1 MAPSRKFKFDHSW
14 LWRHPV
20 VKRRQLYLFSLLS
33 PQSSDPVEME
43 EEQPQSN
50 TQHPPQE
57 EAARG
62 GEQPSPQAPL
72 QTSTV
77 AKGSPPST
85 DQDKSPI
92 NTQEQSPQS
101 QNKLLWKPIPP
112 LVPETHSKTRD
123 QSCQTEESS
132 TSSHGQNTGG
142 KNFPPPC
149 VPVVVIYPPPLPGR
163 PSSALRVIQ
172 I

>member
-1 MAPSRKFKFDHSW
+1 
-14 LWRHPV
+14 
-20 VKRRQLYLFSLLS
+20 
-33 PQSSDPVEME
+33 ME

-57 EAARG
+57 EAARR

-72 QTSTV
+72 PTSTP

-85 DQDKSPI
+85 DQESPI
-92 NTQEQSPQS
+92 NTPEKSPQS

-112 LVPETHSKTRD
+112 LVPEMHSKTRD

-132 TSSHGQNTGG
+132 ADSHGQNTGG
-142 KNFPPPC
+142 KTFL
-149 VPVVVIYPPPLPGR
+149 PPLS
-163 PSSALRVIQ
+163 PSL
-172 I
+172 